1 MSASYPEAA
10 ALFKP
15 WPKAI
20 LFDAGFTLTFHD
32 GARLAA
38 YAAKAGVA
46 ADAAALERAE
56 RALREE
62 YRETQGVVMRTHHDG
77 GFSWHERLY
86 RRLLAL
92 SETPGAPDALDRA
105 ASAMLREHRASNAWR
120 RIGLGVRESLERL
133 RGAGFKLAVVSN
145 SEGTI
150 EQMLLEIGLRPLFDA
165 VIDSSVV
172 GFTKPDPRIFGIAL
186 DRLGVAAADA
196 LMVGDSPSADVDGA
210 SAAGI
215 RAALID
221 PYDFYPWSR
230 APRFKDVPALT
241 NDLLALVASSARAEG
256 RREQS
261 PRGD

>member
-1 MSASYPEAA
+1 MSASYREAL

-15 WPKAI
+15 TPRAI

-32 GARLAA
+32 GARLAD
-38 YAAKAGVA
+38 YAAKAGVV

-62 YRETQGVVMRTHHDG
+62 YRETEGVVMRTHHDG

-86 RRLLAL
+86 RRLLHLAG
-92 SETPGAPDALDRA
+92 TPGQPAALDLA
-105 ASAMLREHRASNAWR
+105 ATVMLREHRASNAWR
-120 RIGLGVRESLERL
+120 RIGAGVRAALERL

-150 EQMLLEIGLRPLFDA
+150 EQMLIEIGLRPLLDA
-165 VIDSSVV
+165 VVDSTVV
-172 GFTKPDPRIFGIAL
+172 GFTKPDPRIFAVAL
-186 DRLGVAAADA
+186 ERLGVEAADA

-210 SAAGI
+210 KGAGI

-221 PYDFYPWSR
+221 PYDFYPWSK
-230 APRFKDVPALT
+230 APRFKDVPQLT
-241 NDLLALVASSARAEG
+241 DALLASLG
-256 RREQS
+256 
-261 PRGD
+261 

>member
-15 WPKAI
+15 IPRAI

-32 GARLAA
+32 GARIAA
-38 YAAKAGVA
+38 YAAKAGVT

-62 YRETQGVVMRTHHDG
+62 FRETEGVVMRTHADG
-77 GFSWHERLY
+77 GFSWHERMY

-92 SETPGAPDALDRA
+92 AETPGASASLDHA
-105 ASAMLREHRASNAWR
+105 ASVILREHRASNAWR
-120 RIGLGVRESLERL
+120 RIGLGVREALEQL
-133 RGAGFKLAVVSN
+133 RGAGFKLGVVSN

-150 EQMLLEIGLRPLFDA
+150 EQMLIEIDLRPLLDA
-165 VIDSSVV
+165 VVDSSVV
-172 GFTKPDPRIFGIAL
+172 GFTKPDPRIFQIAL
-186 DRLGVAAADA
+186 DQLGVAAGDA

-221 PYDFYPWSR
+221 PYDFYPWCP
-230 APRFKDVPALT
+230 APHFNDVPAFT
-241 NDLLALVASSARAEG
+241 SALLASSARTGGGAS
-256 RREQS
+256 RTR
-261 PRGD
+261 PDN